1 MSKKFLFITGIL
13 LAVFCFAVILLKGD
27 TFVYSVDAGG
37 NTADDYI
44 VTVENGNVEI
54 TDKLVKDG
62 KLTVTVKSVD
72 KGNDYVAI
80 KDSGDVSYL
89 LVLYVHRFGIIT
101 ENHFLGRCSGDFV
114 IPVCVLIYLAV
125 ILLYLIMKYR
135 SGRKLGIYRYENVS
149 NLALTVF
156 LLLAFIVQLIE
167 LSFGSYNGFIGTMRD
182 VLNSAGS
189 FTFVLLPPAVIISLL
204 VALSNIDLMR
214 KEGVNYRNMLGLFL
228 GAVLCVGSFFP
239 EILDYILRYKTNI
252 NIYKETAPAVH
263 IEKAVE
269 CIVTT
274 VIAYIECVLLG
285 TIVEAVRA
293 ARHTPAFDKDYIII
307 NGCKIKKDGTL
318 TNLLKGRADKAV
330 AFAKMQK
337 EKTGKDIVFV
347 PSGGQGPDEVMP
359 EAQAIKNYLLGAGI
373 DENSIITEDKSTDTA
388 ENFRYSAALIRER
401 EGNGNAKIA
410 FATTNYHVFR
420 SGLIASQQGIN
431 AEGTGSRTRAYF
443 WINAFIREF
452 IATLVSQKKKHI
464 KTLSMLSVLIVFTVA
479 IIFISDTI

>member
-1 MSKKFLFITGIL
+1 
-13 LAVFCFAVILLKGD
+13 
-27 TFVYSVDAGG
+27 
-37 NTADDYI
+37 
-44 VTVENGNVEI
+44 
-54 TDKLVKDG
+54 
-62 KLTVTVKSVD
+62 
-72 KGNDYVAI
+72 
-80 KDSGDVSYL
+80 
-89 LVLYVHRFGIIT
+89 
-101 ENHFLGRCSGDFV
+101 
-114 IPVCVLIYLAV
+114 
-125 ILLYLIMKYR
+125 
-135 SGRKLGIYRYENVS
+135 
-149 NLALTVF
+149 
-156 LLLAFIVQLIE
+156 
-167 LSFGSYNGFIGTMRD
+167 
-182 VLNSAGS
+182 
-189 FTFVLLPPAVIISLL
+189 
-204 VALSNIDLMR
+204 
-214 KEGVNYRNMLGLFL
+214 MLGLFL

-252 NIYKETAPAVH
+252 NIYNETAPAVH

-373 DENSIITEDKSTDTA
+373 DENSILTEDKSADTA

-431 AEGTGSRTRAYF
+431 AEGTGSRTKAYF
-443 WINAFIREF
+443 WTNAFIREF
-452 IATLVSQKKKHI
+452 IATLVSQKKS
-464 KTLSMLSVLIVFTVA
+464 T
-479 IIFISDTI
+479 